1 VPLGANGD
9 VSVFVSLARF
19 FGELDRRI
27 KVLFGFLGMHMWHRE
42 LPSQYN
48 QLYATA
54 LGANPVELGTLDSI
68 GSLASAIVSVPSGW
82 IADRYAV
89 KTVILLGL
97 TLTTIV
103 AVIYSLASSWWILIP
118 AILLSGVCMRLVM
131 PYVDVLFINY
141 AQPHQRS
148 MVMSLS
154 RTLWA
159 IPGIFTSM
167 VAAFV
172 VTSFGGVSA
181 TGIRPLYVIQLAL
194 SVVVLFGI
202 ALWLKPPAPRPPEE
216 RPPARAGFVDDFRDV
231 FHGERWLKSWIVVMA
246 VRNIGMRLALPFVPL
261 WLVDVKHAD
270 PYTLGVMG
278 MAGTLVSL
286 ILQIPAGRLADKIGR
301 KRAFY
306 LLRPFTY
313 LGTLVLILAP
323 SPEYL
328 VLVGVLGC
336 IGLAGGGFSRVS
348 FIPFITMNFEMVPE
362 AKRGR
367 WLGLLGFFSIVGFP
381 MSILGGFMWQQ
392 GLMVEV
398 LVLPVVLEV
407 LIAIPLLASIPDT
420 LHRTRREGRR

>member
-1 VPLGANGD
+1 MSLGAQDG
-9 VSVFVSLARF
+9 VSVFANLTRF
-19 FGELDRRI
+19 FGALDRRI
-27 KVLFGFLGMHMWHRE
+27 KVLFGFLGLHMWHRE

-48 QLYATA
+48 QLYATS
-54 LGANPVELGTLDSI
+54 LGASPVELGTLDSI
-68 GSLASAIVSVPSGW
+68 GSIASAVVSVPSGW

-97 TLTTIV
+97 TLTALV
-103 AVIYSLASSWWILIP
+103 AVIYSLATSWWILIP
-118 AILLSGVCMRLVM
+118 AILLSGVSMRLVM

-141 AQPHQRS
+141 APPHQRS

-172 VTSFGGVSA
+172 VTSFGGVNTA
-181 TGIRPLYVIQLAL
+181 GIRPLYAIQLAL
-194 SVVVLFGI
+194 SAVVLSGI
-202 ALWLKPPAPRPPEE
+202 ALWLQSPPSPLPKATRSH
-216 RPPARAGFVDDFRDV
+216 ARTAFVDDFRDV
-231 FHGERWLKSWIVVMA
+231 FHGERWLKSWIVVMSI
-246 VRNIGMRLALPFVPL
+246 RTIGMRLAMPFVPL

-270 PYTLGVMG
+270 PYILGLMG

-286 ILQIPAGRLADKIGR
+286 LLQIPAGRLADRIGR

-328 VLVGVLGC
+328 VLVGILGC
-336 IGLAGGGFSRVS
+336 IGMAGGGFSRVS

-381 MSILGGFMWQQ
+381 MSILGGFLWQQ
-392 GLMVEV
+392 GLQLVV

-407 LIAIPLLASIPDT
+407 VIAIPLLARIPDT
-420 LHRTRREGRR
+420 LHRTRRER